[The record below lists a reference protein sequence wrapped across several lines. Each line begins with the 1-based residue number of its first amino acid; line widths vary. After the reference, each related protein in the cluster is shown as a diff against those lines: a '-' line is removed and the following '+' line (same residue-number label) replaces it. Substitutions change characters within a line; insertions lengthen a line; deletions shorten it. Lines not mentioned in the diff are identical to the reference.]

1 MVKNSVS
8 IAKARQNTKT
18 NFHLCRVEKMKMRYI
33 DGCHHSRWE
42 MTDPHR
48 QSLRKTIESEV
59 VALSASES

>member
-1 MVKNSVS
+1 
-8 IAKARQNTKT
+8 
-18 NFHLCRVEKMKMRYI
+18 MRYI